1 MKRLNTLAIFVAI
14 LALATPAA
22 FGQFAASG
30 TTTLS
35 LTVGP
40 EAALS
45 VTDVTTSLTT
55 AAGGLFADYVGTTNF
70 TYKIRTTRVDGTGSI
85 TAQVTTPFA
94 AGGPS
99 VAAGDLTYGCAVAA
113 PATACTGPVTAATS
127 SDTTVAGFG
136 TNARSA
142 RAGNSGSVA
151 WTLVNDPQYETG
163 NYTAVVTFSISAL

>member
-14 LALATPAA
+14 LALAAPAA
-22 FGQFAASG
+22 FGQFAATG

-45 VTDVTTSLTT
+45 VTDVTTPLTT

-85 TAQVTTPFA
+85 TAQVTTPFG

-99 VAAGDLTYGCAVAA
+99 VAAGDLTYNCTVAA
-113 PATACTGPVTAATS
+113 PGTGCASTVTAATS
-127 SDTTVAGFG
+127 ETNVAGFG
-136 TNARSA
+136 ANARSA

-151 WTLVNDPQYETG
+151 WSLVNDPQYETG
-163 NYTAVVTFSISAL
+163 SYTAVVTFSISAI